1 MTLACL
7 IAFYTVKM
15 LGSLLNNCIVKQL
28 KLLSLQ
34 YKRKRGKKMTEEKS
48 KDPVAESKTERK
60 ETDIEKTIMDVFKK
74 LLSWN
79 QLEYGGK
86 KKLLK

>member
-1 MTLACL
+1 
-7 IAFYTVKM
+7 
-15 LGSLLNNCIVKQL
+15 
-28 KLLSLQ
+28 
-34 YKRKRGKKMTEEKS
+34 MTEEKS